1 MFNHLSASRQLILSL
16 LAHRSRHNV
25 YQASDAAALGFSV
38 ELYSYL
44 VFSNTIVPHCGP
56 DFYSSPIGSFI
67 ASLKT
72 IGAGPSFSALF
83 GGSHE
88 LYRLIPEVSHLASQR
103 LLEEKT
109 GITIPSLAQRRVYN
123 ELYMSVESW
132 KLPPP
137 PPGNDPKSWE
147 QRQLV
152 GDMFREG
159 LFIYLATS
167 LAGSFVNDPA
177 VIVSIQD
184 HIDKLFNYAPQL
196 LSSESV
202 AVMLWPFVIAAT
214 CMVKAKQ
221 QQTFLRVVKGFDM
234 KHLVILSDV
243 LEMLWDD
250 PDPRAYGP
258 YGLHLVLE
266 RTGLSIALV

>member
-67 ASLKT
+67 ASLET

-109 GITIPSLAQRRVYN
+109 GVTIPSLAQRRVYN